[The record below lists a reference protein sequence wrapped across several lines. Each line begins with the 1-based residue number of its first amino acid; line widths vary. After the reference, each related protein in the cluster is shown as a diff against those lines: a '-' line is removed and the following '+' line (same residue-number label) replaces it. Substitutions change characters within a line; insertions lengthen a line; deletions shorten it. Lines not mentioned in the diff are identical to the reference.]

1 LSLLETGFSL
11 LPCCRRETGAAKKN
25 RTREPAACEAAEIL
39 ALIFIGPKPLLAG
52 RFAPCEA
59 GFCKI
64 RHADAML
71 MVDNPAF

>member
-1 LSLLETGFSL
+1 
-11 LPCCRRETGAAKKN
+11 
-25 RTREPAACEAAEIL
+25 L
-39 ALIFIGPKPLLAG
+39 ALVFIGLKPLVAG